1 MRFVITLK
9 SVLLSIFISTVF
21 FSVYFPANSLC
32 GNHTHT
38 NPAECL
44 SIPSSIL
51 SGETECT
58 WNSETQEC
66 SLRPPPSS
74 PAFIISVA
82 ILTACVF
89 SPLDLIFYFVLN
101 MVCSK
106 TPELEKIGL
115 DRFFWLGAEG
125 VTYSV
130 ANHNPDELD
139 RHSHFVLRALRSYE
153 LRLEDG
159 ACSEIEK
166 AKTRMVLDRYGLV
179 ERNQKVVLSP
189 VSSLLYGSVGACVR
203 ARMEDA
209 MYAAHIVAENMRRYK
224 DESTKESYLIQY
236 FTMEQVHFIARISLR
251 RHFCHY
257 ETELPTSIHPIV
269 WACGWICI
277 LAFIVFFIYW
287 ILAWGDSNASMSLNN
302 WGINIVLHFIEEM
315 LLLVVIRIFII
326 NILVIE
332 IVRPILQ
339 RLYNRFLNISGLNI
353 AESKRRASSLNEGGL
368 ATNLS
373 LLQFISPTGIVSRDL
388 SFKKLVSAQVIN
400 SIGDLEMYYLSADDL
415 IEQEHGRSG
424 SILAWNIITEKADN
438 DGSAFIDI

>member
-1 MRFVITLK
+1 MRFIITLK

-21 FSVYFPANSLC
+21 FSIYFPANSLC
-32 GNHTHT
+32 GKHSHT
-38 NPAECL
+38 NAAECL

-51 SGETECT
+51 SGESECAWT
-58 WNSETQEC
+58 ASTQEC

-74 PAFIISVA
+74 PSFIISVA
-82 ILTACVF
+82 VLTAFIF

-101 MVCSK
+101 AICSK

-115 DRFFWLGAEG
+115 DRFFWLGADG

-130 ANHNPDELD
+130 ADRNSDELD
-139 RHSHFVLRALRSYE
+139 RQSNFVLRALRSYE

-159 ACSEIEK
+159 VCSEIEK
-166 AKTRMVLDRYGLV
+166 AKTRMVLERYGLV
-179 ERNQKVVLSP
+179 ERNRKVVLSP
-189 VSSLLYGSVGACVR
+189 ISALRYDSVGSCVR
-203 ARMEDA
+203 AKIEDA
-209 MYAAHIVAENMRRYK
+209 IYAAHIVAENMRRYK
-224 DESTKESYLIQY
+224 DDSTKESYLIQY

-257 ETELPTSIHPIV
+257 ETELPTSIDPIV
-269 WACGWICI
+269 WACGWIFI
-277 LAFIVFFIYW
+277 LAFILFFIYW
-287 ILAWGDSNASMSLNN
+287 ILALGNSNASISLNN

-315 LLLVVIRIFII
+315 LLLVVMRIFVI
-326 NILVIE
+326 NVLVIE
-332 IVRPILQ
+332 IVRPVLQ
-339 RLYNRFLNISGLNI
+339 RLYSRFLNISGLNI

-373 LLQFISPTGIVSRDL
+373 LLQYISPTGIVSRDL

-415 IEQEHGRSG
+415 VEQQYGRSG
-424 SILAWNIITEKADN
+424 SIIAWNIITEKTDN
-438 DGSAFIDI
+438 DGGAFIDI